1 VATWQSVR
9 RLAAKL
15 PESEERTSWGK
26 PSLFVRKKLF
36 ACMSTREEGALVL
49 RVERDE
55 RPLMM
60 ESRPEVFYLTPHYES
75 GDWIL
80 VRLDA
85 VDLEEL
91 EDRLVDSWCL
101 SAPPKLAAQL
111 SSG

>member
-1 VATWQSVR
+1 MATWESVR
-9 RLAAKL
+9 ELSAKL

-36 ACMSTREEGALVL
+36 ACMSTREAGALVL
-49 RVERDE
+49 RVERGE
-55 RPLMM
+55 RPLMI
-60 ESRPEVFYLTPHYES
+60 ESRPDVFYVTPHYAA

-101 SAPPKLAAQL
+101 AAPAKLAARL
-111 SSG
+111 GS